1 VLAEKQAR
9 GRWVRA
15 QNTRLAVNSS
25 SRKAIHWVAADM
37 EQEGGTFKVK
47 LGVCLLRRKK
57 SHAGILYKWQILPI
71 K

>member
-1 VLAEKQAR
+1 MCWLRSKPEAE
-9 GRWVRA
+9 GRA

-25 SRKAIHWVAADM
+25 SRNAIHWVAAHM

-47 LGVCLLRRKK
+47 LGVRLVRCKK
-57 SHAGILYKWQILPI
+57 FHAGILDKWLILPT